1 MPMIQWADPPAARC
15 DGGGGMEIINPLAGA
30 LAQSGNVTRQQ
41 SADKAQQIRRAQAL
55 RKDVAA
61 ASDTFE
67 PHVESTEEL
76 NPIHDEQK
84 RPDPRR
90 RRKPKPPATNPP
102 SPDEEQPPPRI
113 DVVA

>member
-1 MPMIQWADPPAARC
+1 MDIA
-15 DGGGGMEIINPLAGA
+15 NPLAGN
-30 LAQSGNVTRQQ
+30 LAQSANVTRQQ
-41 SADKAQQIRRAQAL
+41 SADKTQQIRRAQAL

-67 PHVESTEEL
+67 PHVESAEEL

-84 RPDPRR
+84 KSEQRK
-90 RRKPKPPATNPP
+90 RKPKRRNDAP
-102 SPDEEQPPPRI
+102 SSEDGQPPRI